1 MSNIHQKSAEAN
13 PYNPCN
19 SDAMT
24 DGSEYQKYCIRADPG
39 GNIAGIMDKECVYS
53 ISGGKIKLDY
63 FLAFKDYE

>member
-1 MSNIHQKSAEAN
+1 
-13 PYNPCN
+13 
-19 SDAMT
+19 MT